1 MRSIRD
7 RREQRRDGKMSKGSA
22 LGSPFIYRSSAGNG
36 AEERKRVKRC
46 SYREVGMDLR
56 EYDIMED
63 DNSGKE

>member
-22 LGSPFIYRSSAGNG
+22 LGSPFIYRSSAGAG
-36 AEERKRVKRC
+36 AEERVRRC

>member
-36 AEERKRVKRC
+36 AEERKRVKVQLQGGGDG
-46 SYREVGMDLR
+46 SKR

>member
-22 LGSPFIYRSSAGNG
+22 LGSPFIYRSSAGDG
-36 AEERKRVKRC
+36 AEERVRTC